1 MIGVDSVAAGS
12 VPEGTVTA
20 VMVAA
25 MASSFLIG
33 FTLCM
38 EIRRASNPT
47 ECFLSFVFC
56 PS

>member
-1 MIGVDSVAAGS
+1 MIGVDSVVAGS

-25 MASSFLIG
+25 MASSFRIG

-47 ECFLSFVFC
+47 ECFLFFVFC

>member
-25 MASSFLIG
+25 MASSFRIWIHLMYG
-33 FTLCM
+33 DSVGV
-38 EIRRASNPT
+38 EPN
-47 ECFLSFVFC
+47 
-56 PS
+56 